1 MKQIVK
7 NFNNLIKKTIFKLEN
22 KTNNKFQVSTFN
34 KYVIAIISILFIYI
48 FYLLIPLLYDKNWLQ
63 NKITEKLKDEFNIS
77 LIDTSDISYRILP
90 KPHFS
95 IKNSSISLAK
105 LGIINIYINQNN
117 LFNKRNLNIDKV
129 TIYGA
134 NFFLLKG
141 DLKGL
146 LVNAKNKYSN
156 KKIKINNSK
165 IFFKDNLSE
174 ITSIIKVSNAALFF
188 DEKKLLNL
196 FDLKGEVFNIPFS
209 LDYQQTLNSK
219 NENSIEIKAKDLRL
233 KIINKNFKLDKNLTT
248 GTNSISLLNSRI
260 NTNYNILDQII
271 MLKSSNSRI
280 HNSTVNYNGRL
291 AINPFDLDLK
301 IDLDN
306 YKVSNLFISN
316 SIINEFIK
324 SGLLF
329 NENISVNS
337 LININSKIRDEFFHK
352 AKIKLNILNGKIN
365 FDNSIFISDYVGL
378 LKISNSDLFLNN
390 DRLTLAANLSIDI
403 KFIDKLFSLL
413 NTNKKSRKNI
423 KNIKNI
429 KLSIIYDFV
438 SDQIEFNNIKI
449 NDSEVSDQFQI
460 IAEGLTDNNSNNL
473 NKTRRLLNELIDL
486 YDG

>member
-1 MKQIVK
+1 MKLIICFIL
-7 NFNNLIKKTIFKLEN
+7 NFEYCP
-22 KTNNKFQVSTFN
+22 FN
-34 KYVIAIISILFIYI
+34 KYVIATISILFIYI

>member
-1 MKQIVK
+1 
-7 NFNNLIKKTIFKLEN
+7 
-22 KTNNKFQVSTFN
+22 
-34 KYVIAIISILFIYI
+34 
-48 FYLLIPLLYDKNWLQ
+48 
-63 NKITEKLKDEFNIS
+63 
-77 LIDTSDISYRILP
+77 
-90 KPHFS
+90 
-95 IKNSSISLAK
+95 
-105 LGIINIYINQNN
+105 
-117 LFNKRNLNIDKV
+117 
-129 TIYGA
+129 
-134 NFFLLKG
+134 
-141 DLKGL
+141 
-146 LVNAKNKYSN
+146 
-156 KKIKINNSK
+156 
-165 IFFKDNLSE
+165 
-174 ITSIIKVSNAALFF
+174 
-188 DEKKLLNL
+188 
-196 FDLKGEVFNIPFS
+196 
-209 LDYQQTLNSK
+209 
-219 NENSIEIKAKDLRL
+219 
-233 KIINKNFKLDKNLTT
+233 
-248 GTNSISLLNSRI
+248 
-260 NTNYNILDQII
+260 
-271 MLKSSNSRI
+271 
-280 HNSTVNYNGRL
+280 
-291 AINPFDLDLK
+291 LDLK

>member
-7 NFNNLIKKTIFKLEN
+7 NFNNLIKKTIFKPEN
-22 KTNNKFQVSTFN
+22 KTNNKFLVSTFN
-34 KYVIAIISILFIYI
+34 KYVIATISILFIYI

-77 LIDTSDISYRILP
+77 LINTSDISYRILP

-95 IKNSSISLAK
+95 IKNSSTPLAQ
-105 LGIINIYINQNN
+105 LEIINIYINHNN
-117 LFNKRNLNIDKV
+117 FFNKKNLNINKV
-129 TIYGA
+129 IIYGA
-134 NFFLLKG
+134 NFFLLKE
-141 DLKGL
+141 DFKGL
-146 LVNAKNKYSN
+146 SENAKNKFSN
-156 KKIKINNSK
+156 KKIKIKNSK
-165 IFFKDNLSE
+165 IFLKDNLSE
-174 ITSIIKVSNAALFF
+174 ITSIIKVSNAAFFF

-196 FDLKGEVFNIPFS
+196 FNLKGEVFNIPFS

-219 NENSIEIKAKDLRL
+219 KENRIEIKAKDLRL
-233 KIINKNFKLDKNLTT
+233 KIINKNFKLDENLTT
-248 GTNSISLLNSRI
+248 GTNSISVFNSTI

-271 MLKSSNSRI
+271 KLKSSNSRI

-329 NENISVNS
+329 NENISINT
-337 LININSKIRDEFFHK
+337 LININSKIRDEIFHK
-352 AKIKLNILNGKIN
+352 AKIRLNILKGKIN
-365 FDNSIFISDYVGL
+365 FDNSIFISDHIGF
-378 LKISNSDLFLNN
+378 LKISNSDLFLKN

-403 KFIDKLFSLL
+403 KDIDKLFSFL
-413 NTNKKSRKNI
+413 NTNKKSRKNF
-423 KNIKNI
+423 KNI
-429 KLSIIYDFV
+429 KLNIIYDFV
-438 SDQIEFNNIKI
+438 SNQIEFNNIKI
-449 NDSEVSDQFQI
+449 NDNEVSDQFQI
-460 IAEGLTDNNSNNL
+460 VAEGLTDNNSNNL
-473 NKTRRLLNELIDL
+473 NKSRKLLNKLIDL